1 MVRNYKRKTQSDI
14 DENAMKK
21 AVAEVLTGAET
32 ATSAGKKY
40 NIKRQTIKSRVK
52 KKQNCSAG
60 YNTIYQSKFTSR
72 KFLRCM
78 KKSN

>member
-52 KKQNCSAG
+52 KNKIVQPV
-60 YNTIYQSKFTSR
+60 TILFTSQSLPR
-72 KFLRCM
+72 ESFYDV
-78 KKSN
+78 